1 MEPAKRRIKSMFS
14 SISLRKF
21 LKPIRSVNRKN
32 ILLFLAV
39 LGPGIITANVDNDAG
54 GITTYSLA
62 GAHFGY
68 SLLWIMLPTTIAL
81 VVIQEMCARMGVVTG
96 KGLSDLIRESF
107 GLKVTFYVM
116 IGLLLTNLGNAV
128 SEFAGI
134 AASLEIFG
142 ISKYLSVPASALL
155 VWLLIVKGSYKLVE
169 KVFLVACLVYIA
181 YPIAAFIARP
191 DWHQIVRASVIPSF
205 KADNEYLITMIGL
218 VGTTIAPWMQFYQ
231 QSAVVEKGVT
241 IDRYNFSRLD
251 VIVGCVMAIVVAF
264 FIVVACAS
272 TIHMG
277 GLKIETAADAA
288 VALQPLVGSY
298 ASTLFAF
305 GLFNA
310 SLFAA
315 CILPLSTSYY
325 ICEGMGWES
334 GIDKDFRQAPQ
345 FFWLFTV
352 IIILS
357 AGFILLPDMPLIT
370 IMFLSQVVNG
380 AVLPFVMVFILLL
393 VNNKRLMGKYI
404 NGPCFNLIAWFT
416 VVTMTLL
423 TLLMTL
429 EFLWKGSLQ
438 RIYGLFSFFFISS

>member
-1 MEPAKRRIKSMFS
+1 MFTG
-14 SISLRKF
+14 ISLTKMF
-21 LKPIRSVNRKN
+21 KPIRKVNRKN
-32 ILLFLAV
+32 ILLFLAI

-54 GITTYSLA
+54 GVTTYSLA

-68 SLLWIMLPTTIAL
+68 ALLWVMLPTTVAL
-81 VVIQEMCARMGVVTG
+81 VVIQEMCARMGAVTG

-107 GLKVTFYVM
+107 GVKVTFYVM
-116 IGLLLTNLGNAV
+116 IALLLTNMGNSV

-142 ISKYLSVPASALL
+142 ISKYVSVPISAVL
-155 VWLLIVKGSYKLVE
+155 VWLLVVKGSYKVVE

-181 YPIAAFIARP
+181 YPVAAFMAGPKWDTILTATVVP
-191 DWHQIVRASVIPSF
+191 TF
-205 KADNEYLITMIGL
+205 KSDSTYLIALIGV

-231 QSAVVEKGVT
+231 QSAVVEKGIT
-241 IDRYNFSRLD
+241 IDQYSFSRLD
-251 VIVGCVMAIVVAF
+251 VIIGCIMAIVVAF

-272 TIHMG
+272 TIFVQ
-277 GLKIETAADAA
+277 GLTIETATDAA
-288 VALQPLVGSY
+288 LALKPLVGKH

-334 GIDKDFRQAPQ
+334 GIDKDFRKAPQ
-345 FFWLFTV
+345 FFWLFT
-352 IIILS
+352 IIIFLS
-357 AGFILLPDMPLIT
+357 AVMILIPNAPLIK

-380 AVLPFVMVFILLL
+380 AVLPFVLIFMLLL
-393 VNNKRLMGKYI
+393 INDKKLMGKYT
-404 NGPCFNLIAWFT
+404 NGRIFNLVAWIT
-416 VVTMTLL
+416 VVIMVVL
-423 TLLMTL
+423 TLLMTIDL
-429 EFLWKGSLQ
+429 VSPGIIGRLL
-438 RIYGLFSFFFISS
+438 GL

>member
-1 MEPAKRRIKSMFS
+1 MFTG
-14 SISLRKF
+14 ISLTRLF
-21 LKPIRSVNRKN
+21 KPIRKVNAKN
-32 ILLFLAV
+32 IFLFLAI

-62 GAHFGY
+62 GAQFGY
-68 SLLWIMLPTTIAL
+68 SLLWTMLPTTIAL
-81 VVIQEMCARMGVVTG
+81 VVIQEMCARMGAVTG

-107 GLKVTFYVM
+107 GVKVTFYVM
-116 IGLLLTNLGNAV
+116 IALFVTNMGNSV

-142 ISKYLSVPASALL
+142 ISKYLSVPLCAVL
-155 VWLLIVKGSYKLVE
+155 VWLLVVKGSYKVVE
-169 KVFLVACLVYIA
+169 KVFLVACMVYIA
-181 YPIAAFIARP
+181 YPIAAFMAGPKWDIILKATL
-191 DWHQIVRASVIPSF
+191 IPSF
-205 KADNEYLITMIGL
+205 KPDSSYLIMMIGV

-241 IDRYNFSRLD
+241 IEQYGFSRLD

-272 TIHMG
+272 TIHLQ

-288 VALQPLVGSY
+288 LALKPLVGKH
-298 ASTLFAF
+298 ASILFAF
-305 GLFNA
+305 GLCNA

-315 CILPLSTSYY
+315 CILPLSTSFY

-334 GIDKDFRQAPQ
+334 GIDKDFRKAPQ
-345 FFWLFTV
+345 FFWLFTI

-357 AGFILLPDMPLIT
+357 AGIILIPNAPLIM

-380 AVLPFVMVFILLL
+380 AVLPFVLVFMLLL
-393 VNNKRLMGKYI
+393 INDKSLMGKYT
-404 NGPCFNLIAWFT
+404 NGPFFNVIAWIT
-416 VVTMTLL
+416 VVIMIAL
-423 TLLMTL
+423 TVLMTIDL
-429 EFLWKGSLQ
+429 VSP
-438 RIYGLFSFFFISS
+438 GLVGKIFRV

>member
-1 MEPAKRRIKSMFS
+1 MFTG
-14 SISLRKF
+14 ISLMKL
-21 LKPIRSVNRKN
+21 LKPMKTVNMRN

-62 GAHFGY
+62 GAQFGY
-68 SLLWIMLPTTIAL
+68 ALLWLMVPTTVAL

-107 GLKVTFYVM
+107 GVKITFYVM
-116 IGLLLTNLGNAV
+116 IGLFLTNMGNAV

-142 ISKYLSVPASALL
+142 ISKYLSVPVSALL
-155 VWLLIVKGSYKLVE
+155 VWLLIVKGSYRLVE
-169 KVFLVACLVYIA
+169 KVFLVACMVYIA
-181 YPIAAFIARP
+181 YPIAAIMARP
-191 DWHQIVRASVIPSF
+191 AWDQVLHATLVPTF
-205 KADNEYLITMIGL
+205 KADGNYLMTMIGV

-241 IDRYNFSRLD
+241 IDKYSFSRLD
-251 VIVGCVMAIVVAF
+251 VIVGCIIAIVVAV

-272 TIHMG
+272 TIH
-277 GLKIETAADAA
+277 LKGFRIETAADAA
-288 VALQPLVGSY
+288 RALEPLVGHY

-315 CILPLSTSYY
+315 CVLPLSTSYY

-345 FFWLFTV
+345 FFWLFTI

-380 AVLPFVMVFILLL
+380 AVLPFVLIFMLLL
-393 VNNKRLMGKYI
+393 VNDKRLMGAYT
-404 NGPCFNLIAWFT
+404 NGPFFNTVAWFT
-416 VVTMTLL
+416 VIVMILL
-423 TLLMTL
+423 TSLMTVETVWPGVL
-429 EFLWKGSLQ
+429 EHSLGFLKILIHSP
-438 RIYGLFSFFFISS
+438 

>member
-1 MEPAKRRIKSMFS
+1 MFTG
-14 SISLRKF
+14 ISLTKF
-21 LKPIRSVNRKN
+21 FKPIRSVNRKN
-32 ILLFLAV
+32 LFLFLAI

-54 GITTYSLA
+54 GVTTYSLA

-68 SLLWIMLPTTIAL
+68 SLLWVMLPTTVAL
-81 VVIQEMCARMGVVTG
+81 VVIQEMCARMGAVTG

-107 GLKVTFYVM
+107 GVKITFYVM
-116 IGLLLTNLGNAV
+116 IALLLTNMGNAV

-134 AASLEIFG
+134 AASLEIFS
-142 ISKYLSVPASALL
+142 ISKYVSVPISAVL
-155 VWLLIVKGSYKLVE
+155 VWLLIVKGSYKVVE
-169 KVFLVACLVYIA
+169 KVFLIACMVYIA
-181 YPIAAFIARP
+181 YPIAAFMAGPRWDVILT
-191 DWHQIVRASVIPSF
+191 ASVVPTFTASS
-205 KADNEYLITMIGL
+205 DYLITMIGV

-231 QSAVVEKGVT
+231 QSSVVEKGIT
-241 IDRYNFSRLD
+241 IDQYSFSRLD
-251 VIVGCVMAIVVAF
+251 VIVGCIMAIIVAF

-272 TIHMG
+272 TIHVQ

-288 VALQPLVGSY
+288 LALKPLVGRH

-334 GIDKDFRQAPQ
+334 GIDKDFRKAPQ

-352 IIILS
+352 IIIMS
-357 AGFILLPDMPLIT
+357 AGFILIPKAPLIM

-380 AVLPFVMVFILLL
+380 AVLPFVLVFMLILI
-393 VNNKRLMGKYI
+393 NDKGLMGNHT
-404 NGPCFNLIAWFT
+404 NGPVFNAIAWIT
-416 VVTMTLL
+416 VIIMIILTIMMTVDII
-423 TLLMTL
+423 
-429 EFLWKGSLQ
+429 WPGIIG
-438 RIYGLFSFFFISS
+438 RILGL